1 MKKVLVT
8 GAAGFIGFH
17 ISKRLLK
24 EGYTVVGI
32 DNINSYYSTELKYD
46 RLNILKKSRHFSF
59 QKIDISRSSALE
71 SVFADNEFDLVYH
84 LAAQAG
90 VRYSLD
96 HPEEYIQ
103 SNLKGFANMLEC
115 CRNHPVKHLIFA
127 SSSSVYGLNTKQ
139 PYSVSDRVDHPVSLY
154 AATKKSNEL
163 MAHAY
168 ANLYDLP
175 VTGLRFFTVY
185 GPWGRPDMAYF
196 KFVKRIS
203 NDEVIDIYNEG
214 DMSRDFTYIDDIVE
228 SLYRLRNKVP
238 DQNLE
243 WEPEHGNPGTSKAP
257 YRIFNIG
264 NNEPVHLMEFVNV
277 IQEELGREA
286 RINYMPMQPGDVKRT
301 WADSSELCRVTG
313 YTPKTSIREGIS
325 SFVNW
330 YRQYYRQEA
339 VV

>member
-1 MKKVLVT
+1 MKNILVT

-17 ISKRLLK
+17 IAGRLLK
-24 EGYTVVGI
+24 EGYGVVGV
-32 DNINSYYSTELKYD
+32 DNINDYYSTELKYD
-46 RLNILKKSRHFSF
+46 RLNILRKSGRFTF
-59 QKIDISRSSALE
+59 RKVDISKASALE
-71 SVFADNEFDLVYH
+71 NVFADKNFELVYH

-90 VRYSLD
+90 VRYSLE

-103 SNLKGFANMLEC
+103 SNMEGFANILEC

-168 ANLYDLP
+168 ASLYDLP

-196 KFVKRIS
+196 KFVKRIC
-203 NDEVIDIYNEG
+203 NNEVIDIYNEG

-228 SLYRLRNKVP
+228 SLYRLRNKIP
-238 DQNLE
+238 ERNPE
-243 WEPEHGNPGTSKAP
+243 WEPEHGYPGASKAP

-264 NNEPVHLMEFVNV
+264 NNEPVHLMEFVNI
-277 IQEELGREA
+277 IQEELDREA
-286 RINYMPMQPGDVKRT
+286 RINFMPMQPGDVKKT

-313 YTPKTSIREGIS
+313 YTPTTSIRKGIA

-330 YRQYYRQEA
+330 YNRYYRQEA

>member
-17 ISKRLLK
+17 ISRRLLK
-24 EGYTVVGI
+24 EGYQVSGV
-32 DNINSYYSTELKYD
+32 DNINSYYSTDLKHD
-46 RLNILKKSRHFSF
+46 RLSKLEKKPNFSF
-59 QKIDISRSSALE
+59 HKLDIAHSAALE
-71 SVFADNEFDLVYH
+71 NLFADNEFELVYH

-96 HPEEYIQ
+96 HPEEYIK
-103 SNLKGFANMLEC
+103 SNLEGFANILEC
-115 CRNHPVKHLIFA
+115 CRSHPVEHLIFA
-127 SSSSVYGLNTKQ
+127 SSSSVYGLNKKQ
-139 PYSVSDRVDHPVSLY
+139 PYSVGDRVDHPVSLY

-168 ANLYDLP
+168 ANLYDIP

-196 KFVKRIS
+196 KFVNRIL

-228 SLYRLRNKVP
+228 SLYRLRNKIPTVDP
-238 DQNLE
+238 E
-243 WEPEHGNPGTSKAP
+243 WDPENGNPGKSRAP

-264 NNEPVHLMEFVNV
+264 NNEPVDLMEFVNV
-277 IQEELGREA
+277 IQEKLGKEA

-301 WADSSELCRVTG
+301 WADSSDLCRVIN
-313 YTPKTSIREGIS
+313 YTPNTTIDEGIA
-325 SFVNW
+325 SFVKW
-330 YRQYYRQEA
+330 YRQYYHPEP
-339 VV
+339 VM